1 MEEIQR
7 DEMPVDVLFVG
18 AGPGNLLGAWHLMKL
33 MKAHNADIEKGVKQ
47 GKPLPLDEMT
57 IMIIEKGAEVGAH
70 NFSGAVLDPIS
81 IQEVM
86 PDWLEK
92 GAPVEGKVEED
103 AVMFLTESSA
113 FKLPITPPP
122 LDNHGNY
129 VISLSKI
136 CRWLGS
142 LCEAEGVQIYP
153 GFPGVKVLF
162 DEDKRVKGV
171 QTGDKGLDPDGN
183 PKDNFEPGILLTS
196 KVTVFGEGPR
206 GNLVKQLE
214 SELGIAKGKN
224 PQSYEMG
231 VKEIFELP
239 EGHGRFKAGQVWH
252 TMGHPLPM
260 FGTTFG
266 GGFVYGMGENR
277 LAVGMVVDLHSPDP
291 YLDAHREL
299 QKLKAHPWV
308 SKLIEGGKV
317 VQYGGKALA
326 IGGYL
331 AMPKLSMAGGLVVG
345 DSASMLNGQRLKG
358 IHTAMR
364 SGMLAAET
372 ILEALVANR
381 FDRAQLSRFEAK
393 VKGSDL
399 YRELY
404 EVRNSHQ
411 GFRHGRLWGLIENGL
426 QYVTRGMG
434 LLGDLHAEAGH
445 EKMRKLHVF
454 NRLPAYSGEFQQAP
468 PQRVDNRLAFDK
480 VSDVYRSGTEH
491 SEDQPAHLK
500 ILDPHICIERCTVEF
515 GNPCQYFCPAAVYEI
530 EEVAGGRRP
539 KINFSNCVHC
549 KTCDIIDPY
558 QIIDWVTPEGGGGP
572 NYINL

>member
-1 MEEIQR
+1 ME
-7 DEMPVDVLFVG
+7 
-18 AGPGNLLGAWHLMKL
+18 
-33 MKAHNADIEKGVKQ
+33 
-47 GKPLPLDEMT
+47 
-57 IMIIEKGAEVGAH
+57 AEVGKE
-70 NFSGAVLDPIS
+70 
-81 IQEVM
+81 EV
-86 PDWLEK
+86 
-92 GAPVEGKVEED
+92 AY
-103 AVMFLTESSA
+103 LTRRYK
-113 FKLPITPPP
+113 FRLPIVPPP
-122 LDNHGNY
+122 LRNHGKY
-129 VISLSKI
+129 VVSLNKFI
-136 CRWLGS
+136 RWFAPVV
-142 LCEAEGVQIYP
+142 EAADVMLIPE
-153 GFPGVKVLF
+153 FPGTELLY
-162 DEDKRVKGV
+162 DAEDRVVGV
-171 QTGDKGLDPDGN
+171 RTGDKGVGRDGQQRE
-183 PKDNFEPGILLTS
+183 NFQPGADIHS
-196 KVTVFGEGPR
+196 RVTVLGEGSR
-206 GNLVKQLE
+206 GSLAKKHIAR
-214 SELGIAKGKN
+214 LGLDEGRN
-224 PQSYEMG
+224 PQVYAVG
-231 VKEIFELP
+231 VKEIWELP
-239 EGHGRFKAGQVWH
+239 KGRVNPGFVMH
-252 TMGHPLPM
+252 TLGYPLPNSI
-260 FGTTFG
+260 FG
-266 GGFVYGMGENR
+266 GSFVYGMQN
-277 LAVGMVVDLHSPDP
+277 DL
-291 YLDAHREL
+291 LD
-299 QKLKAHPWV
+299 
-308 SKLIEGGKV
+308 I
-317 VQYGGKALA
+317 
-326 IGGYL
+326 
-331 AMPKLSMAGGLVVG
+331 GLVVG
-345 DSASMLNGQRLKG
+345 LDYEDPFTDPHRLFNEFKQHPAISKLLDGGRMLHYGAKSLPEGGLLSQPRYFGDGFLMIGDTASFLNSQKLKG